1 MSFSGT
7 VGSGDRVLGR
17 QNVGWGNYWG
27 KLFGGK
33 LFGETIFYSV
43 QKVLLIVITKP
54 IGELLERTV
63 GEHVLA
69 TENSEASRK
78 PLLTNALI
86 CVRGDPRAD

>member
-7 VGSGDRVLGR
+7 VGNGDRVLGR

-27 KLFGGK
+27 KLFG
-33 LFGETIFYSV
+33 ETIFYSV
-43 QKVLLIVITKP
+43 QKVLLIVIMKP

-69 TENSEASRK
+69 TENSETSRK
-78 PLLTNALI
+78 PPLTNALI